1 MKIYWRK
8 VLGLL
13 IAFGVFNVEQA
24 RAQSRE
30 EFEAR
35 NQPYHPVQ
43 EIQPQFAPADYISL
57 FSNMSVDDL
66 RATMLKSWMHGVNPA
81 YYWQPEMEKAYQA
94 GGATAPGL
102 KAKAD
107 ANYLKLLQDISV
119 GSANPGSVGN
129 DIKFVKRAFLSPKYL
144 QMLVS
149 ASGSRP
155 DLVMDNLAPQ
165 NPPYIALRAAMAKLY
180 PACADGTWA
189 PLKPFK
195 KPLKLGTKSV
205 GVIELKNRLS
215 LLGYQIS
222 SFDDTYDKETQ
233 LAINDIQWNLHWKPD
248 GVLSPGG
255 RTWKF
260 LSVSCKD
267 RTRQMQA
274 DMEKMRW
281 FPQTFPEKYIF
292 VNTAM
297 TYFGLVDKTQPE
309 RFTMAFKTINGRPAR
324 KTPTMADNVVRV
336 ILNPYWVVPPTIFI
350 QDKVEDIKKLNYW
363 EINSYFDSHNYEVW
377 NKEFTRRLDPA
388 SINWWAYDGTQDAD
402 IYIRQ
407 KPHLGNALGIV
418 KFELTNAFAIYLHDT
433 NQRELFVEANRQL
446 SSGCV
451 RLEKPLDLAEYLL
464 RGTQWTRQAIESTI
478 AKPGQVM
485 TKDTKIPLKEP
496 TAVYIGYITSQMFSD
511 RVIRFTEDAYKQN
524 NKVLSLMRAP
534 F

>member
-13 IAFGVFNVEQA
+13 IALGLLNAQQA
-24 RAQSRE
+24 AAQSAE
-30 EFEAR
+30 EFANRYKPVHPLQETEA
-35 NQPYHPVQ
+35 P
-43 EIQPQFAPADYISL
+43 FAPSDYLPL
-57 FSNMSVDDL
+57 FVNMTVDDM
-66 RATMLKSWMHGVNPA
+66 RETILKSWSHGVNPV
-81 YYWQPEMEKAYQA
+81 YYWNPEMEKAYQA
-94 GGATAPGL
+94 AGSTAPGL
-102 KAKAD
+102 KAKTD
-107 ANYLKLLQDISV
+107 ANFLKLLQDISV
-119 GSANPGSVGN
+119 GSANPSYVGS
-129 DIKFVKRAFLSPKYL
+129 DIKFLQRKFLSPKYL
-144 QMLVS
+144 QMLIS
-149 ASGSRP
+149 ASGNRA
-155 DLVMDNLAPQ
+155 DLLMDNLAPQ
-165 NPPYIALRAAMAKLY
+165 NPPYNSLKAAMAKLY
-180 PACADGTWA
+180 PSCSDGSWA

-195 KPLKLGTKSV
+195 KALKLGAKNP
-205 GVIELKNRLS
+205 GVVDLKKRLN

-222 SFDDTYDKETQ
+222 SFDETYDRETM
-233 LAINDIQWNLHWKPD
+233 LAVNDIQWNLHWKPD

-260 LSVSCKD
+260 LNVSCKD
-267 RTRQMQA
+267 RTRQLQA

-309 RFTMAFKTINGRPAR
+309 RFTMAFKTINGRTER
-324 KTPTMADNVVRV
+324 KTPTMADSVVRV
-336 ILNPYWVVPPTIFI
+336 ILNPFWIVPPTIFI

-363 EINSYFDSHNYEVW
+363 EINAYFDSHNYEVW

-388 SINWWAYDGTQDAD
+388 SINWWAYDGSQDAD

-418 KFELTNAFAIYLHDT
+418 KFELTNSFAIYLHDT

-464 RGTQWTRQAIESTI
+464 RGSQWDRRAIENTI

-496 TAVYIGYITSQMFSD
+496 TAVFIGFITSQMFSD
-511 RVIRFTEDAYKQN
+511 RVIRFTDDAYNQN
-524 NKVLSLMRAP
+524 GKVLSQMRAP